1 MKVVTSPNNIYIVL
15 YLYNPVPNYGSYHKQ
30 NLITVTCLR
39 LVYPFVLRSNLVF
52 GLHFIEAIFY
62 LKKFSTI
69 CTTEMTNLI
78 MNIGKSRI
86 SPLYEVAAT
95 AIPGSVSPLLSS
107 QEIRKPVNKMLY
119 QNHPFHKYQAP
130 EWKLSNSTWALGKS
144 GPSNSFGLTAIAGIG
159 GESSISLIF

>member
-1 MKVVTSPNNIYIVL
+1 M
-15 YLYNPVPNYGSYHKQ
+15 
-30 NLITVTCLR
+30 
-39 LVYPFVLRSNLVF
+39 F

-69 CTTEMTNLI
+69 STTEMTNLI

-86 SPLYEVAAT
+86 SPLYEVATT

-159 GESSISLIF
+159 GDSSIFANILIFFVYNYLRFSIIQLFVQFRVKFAGPTLT